1 MKKKV
6 VFACSGLGY
15 INRGLEN
22 FTETLFHKIK
32 DLDAFET
39 RLLRGRLHDYNSEQ
53 TEIQHLP
60 RHSRLNRLLSK
71 VIRRHP
77 FEIQNISFA
86 LGTIPFLIRT
96 KPDVIYTGEPVVYL
110 WLKRIRKIFGLSFK
124 MILFTGGQ
132 TIPAA
137 FDSNDLVHHVTDAL
151 VSHADYLKIPKSNQF
166 LIPHFIDVDKFSRPN
181 DKSTYKKQLNL
192 PKDKKVI
199 LSVGAIDAT
208 VKRMEYVI
216 DEVSALPSSD
226 YHLVILGEFE
236 EETPLILQRAKEKL
250 IHKNYIIAT
259 IRPHK
264 VVEYF
269 HAADIFVL
277 ASLKEGFGMVYLDAL
292 AAGLPI
298 ITHDHVAGRYV
309 LGNFAYRA
317 DLSQPGTLKNLI
329 PDALNDDSEKSHMD
343 RQMYAL
349 EKYSWFKL
357 QSRYLD
363 MFKAALALL

>member
-298 ITHDHVAGRYV
+298 IT
-309 LGNFAYRA
+309 
-317 DLSQPGTLKNLI
+317 NLI